1 MNGLPGLVVRYRT
14 WVIAGWAIIAAI
26 LIPAARRIDTVLI
39 VAGARSGRSEAAD
52 VERRL
57 ATDFASPYARYA
69 VLVATGIPQP
79 TTPDGGAALSAITG
93 ALGHAPGV
101 TRTLSFLSTHDT
113 TFLGASGTF
122 VVVGLS
128 EQSRSTDDWIVGLR
142 RISAQL
148 QDSLRGRYPVIELQ
162 WTGNA
167 ALNYDVRSTTEEDA
181 ARAEHRII
189 PITLV
194 LLVLVFGSVVAA
206 VIPVIA
212 AGLAIVVCLGLAA
225 HLAGHWP
232 LTLIVRNI
240 ATMMGL
246 GVGVDYGLIMV
257 SRFREGMAEGRDPPD
272 AAEYALRHAGHTV
285 LVSAAAVVV
294 SFAALLLIPAAELRS
309 IATGGL
315 LVIGAAALIATT
327 LLPAILAWLG
337 PRLEFA
343 RLWPA
348 RGRRTGAA
356 AAPDGID
363 ASAGARRSSA
373 WQAWGRWAVAHPWIT
388 LALGATPLVA
398 LGIQVRRLDSDMPSG
413 DWLPRHAESAEAAR
427 SLAGM
432 GKSGLIDALRVL
444 VVLPDSA
451 RALSPGG
458 WTATARVAHTLAD
471 DPRIA
476 SVRSLPTITGA
487 VRPTPNF
494 LAVLSPDA
502 IRTFVSRDQR
512 TAIVEVIPREGA
524 SLAAIVQVVRRL
536 HNTDP
541 LALTGLAGA
550 RVLIGGLPAF
560 NAEYQDAVG
569 TRAGRIIAL
578 VIAGTAIALFAGF
591 RSVLVPLKAVVL
603 NLLSVAAALGATV
616 LVFQDGYG
624 VRLLGLPGPID
635 GLFPAVPIIVFCVV
649 FGLSMDYEVFLV
661 ARVAEA
667 HRAGRSASEAV
678 AEGLGRTGG
687 VITSAAAV
695 MVVVFAAC
703 ALSEFLLIKI
713 LGLALAVAVL
723 LDATL
728 VRIAV
733 GPALLRLAGR
743 WNWWPGG

>member
-1 MNGLPGLVVRYRT
+1 MSGLAGTIVRYRV
-14 WVIAGWAIIAAI
+14 WVIAAWVAIAAG
-26 LIPAARRIDTVLI
+26 LLPAARRIDSVLM

-79 TTPDGGAALSAITG
+79 TTPDGGAALSAITR

-101 TRTLSFLSTHDT
+101 TRTLSFLSTQDT
-113 TFLGASGTF
+113 TFLGPNGTF

-128 EQSRSTDDWIVGLR
+128 AQSRSTDDWIVGLR
-142 RISAQL
+142 RIGGHV
-148 QDSLRGRYPVIELQ
+148 QDSLRVRYPAISLQ

-167 ALNYDVRSTTEEDA
+167 ALNYDVRATTEEDA
-181 ARAEHRII
+181 ARAERRII

-194 LLVLVFGSVVAA
+194 LLMLVFGSVIAA

-246 GVGVDYGLIMV
+246 GVGVDYGLLMV
-257 SRFREGMAEGRDPPD
+257 SRFREGTAQGRDPLD

-294 SFAALLLIPAAELRS
+294 SFGALLLIPAAELRS

-327 LLPAILAWLG
+327 LIPALLASLG

-343 RLWPA
+343 RLWP
-348 RGRRTGAA
+348 RRVRRA
-356 AAPDGID
+356 
-363 ASAGARRSSA
+363 AGAGTAAVAESPGPRRSSA
-373 WQAWGRWAVAHPWIT
+373 WQAWARWAVAHPWIT
-388 LALGATPLVA
+388 LTLGAIPLVA
-398 LGIQVRRLDSDMPSG
+398 LGIQVRRLDSDIPSG

-427 SLAGM
+427 SLAVM

-451 RALSPGG
+451 RALTPSG
-458 WTATARVAHTLAD
+458 WTATARVAHELAA
-471 DPRIA
+471 DPRVA
-476 SVRSLPTITGA
+476 TVRSLPTVTGA
-487 VRPTPNF
+487 VRPSPNF
-494 LAVLSPDA
+494 LAVLSPEA

-524 SLAAIVQVVRRL
+524 SLSAIVALVRQV
-536 HNTDP
+536 HGTDP
-541 LALTGLAGA
+541 VSLTGLAGA
-550 RVLIGGLPAF
+550 QVLVGGLPAF

-569 TRAGRIIAL
+569 ARAGRIILL

-591 RSVLVPLKAVVL
+591 RSVIVPLKAVVL

-616 LVFQDGYG
+616 LVFQDGFG

-667 HRAGRSASEAV
+667 HRAGLNATDAV
-678 AEGLGRTGG
+678 AEGLGQTGG

-695 MVVVFAAC
+695 MIVVFAAC
-703 ALSEFLLIKI
+703 ALSDFLLIKI
-713 LGLALAVAVL
+713 LGLALAVAVF

-743 WNWWPGG
+743 WNWWPGR

>member
-1 MNGLPGLVVRYRT
+1 MSGLPGTIVRYRA
-14 WVIAGWAIIAAI
+14 WIIASWVVIAVV
-26 LIPAARRIDTVLI
+26 LLPAARRVDTVLV
-39 VAGARSGRSEAAD
+39 VAGARSGRSDAAD

-69 VLVATGIPQP
+69 VLVVTGIPQP
-79 TTPDGGAALSAITG
+79 TTPDGGTALVAITR

-113 TFLGASGTF
+113 TFLGATGTF

-128 EQSRSTDDWIVGLR
+128 AQSRSTDDWIVGLR
-142 RISAQL
+142 RTSAEL
-148 QDSLRGRYPVIELQ
+148 QDSLRARYPAIALQ

-167 ALNYDVRSTTEEDA
+167 ALNYDVRSTTEDDA
-181 ARAEHRII
+181 ARAERRII

-212 AGLAIVVCLGLAA
+212 AGLAIVVCLGLVA

-257 SRFREGMAEGRDPPD
+257 SRFREGRAHGRDPAG

-285 LVSAAAVVV
+285 LVSAAAVIV

-315 LVIGAAALIATT
+315 IVIGAAALIATT

-337 PRLEFA
+337 PRLELA

-348 RGRRTGAA
+348 RAA
-356 AAPDGID
+356 GGGSVDADGID
-363 ASAGARRSSA
+363 GPAGGGRPNAA
-373 WQAWGRWAVAHPWIT
+373 WRAWGRWAVAHPWIT
-388 LALGATPLVA
+388 LTLGAAPLLV
-398 LGIQVRRLDSDMPSG
+398 LGAQVRRLDSNMPSG

-427 SLAGM
+427 SLAAM

-458 WTATARVAHTLAD
+458 WTATARVAYTLIA
-471 DPRIA
+471 DPRVA
-476 SVRSLPTITGA
+476 TVRSLPTITGA

-512 TAIVEVIPREGA
+512 TAIVEVIPREDA
-524 SLAAIVQVVRRL
+524 SLGAVVALVRRL
-536 HNTDP
+536 HDTP
-541 LALTGLAGA
+541 PIALTGLPGA
-550 RVLIGGLPAF
+550 RVLVGGLPAF

-569 TRAGRIIAL
+569 ARAGRIIAL
-578 VIAGTAIALFAGF
+578 VIAGTAVALFAGF
-591 RSVLVPLKAVVL
+591 RSVLIPLKAVVL

-616 LVFQDGYG
+616 LVFQDGHG

-667 HRAGRSASEAV
+667 HRAGASASDAV

-695 MVVVFAAC
+695 MIVVFAAC